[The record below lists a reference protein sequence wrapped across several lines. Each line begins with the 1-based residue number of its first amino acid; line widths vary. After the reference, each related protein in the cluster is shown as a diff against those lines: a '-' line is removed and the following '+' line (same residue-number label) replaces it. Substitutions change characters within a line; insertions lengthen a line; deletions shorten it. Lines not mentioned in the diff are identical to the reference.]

1 MNDSPDTE
9 ANKKIILHMIDCW
22 NQGNLHALFELMS
35 PGCLIHDERGGTLG
49 LDESRS
55 LVAGLLNCFPDYA
68 LDCRTLIAEGD
79 KVVAEYMARGT
90 LQRDFMGIPARGQQF
105 EVPAAEIYR
114 IENGKVVE
122 TWWFQDSSL
131 IEKQL
136 RSQ

>member
-1 MNDSPDTE
+1 MRDDNTRTTIHQVIHPLLDEFFGDG
-9 ANKKIILHMIDCW
+9 IDRT
-22 NQGNLHALFELMS
+22 
-35 PGCLIHDERGGTLG
+35 GCLIHDERGGTLG

-131 IEKQL
+131 MEKQL